1 MCLYVRDLTFSES
14 STLSSWVKRSKSATK
29 MRRGQIIAFSAQGMR
44 VQEIA
49 IHLRM
54 HVEYIRELIRRFNDD
69 GFDAIK
75 PRRRTG
81 RPEVLTEEDRSV
93 IAEIATA
100 PPQAFGRPFNQW
112 SLRKLQKFLVHDTK
126 MIPPVSHT
134 TIRSVLKKE
143 KVSFQRTR
151 TWKSSND
158 PDFDAKKNASRR
170 STGKHRKGH
179 Q

>member
-1 MCLYVRDLTFSES
+1 MCLYVRNLTFAES
-14 STLSSWVKRSKSATK
+14 LKLSSWLKRSRDATK

-49 IHLRM
+49 RRLRM
-54 HVEYIRELIRRFNDD
+54 HEEYTRELIRRFNDE
-69 GFDAIK
+69 GFEAIR

-81 RPEVLTEEDRSV
+81 RPPELTEEDRSI

-112 SLRKLQKFLVHDTK
+112 SLRKLQKFLVQDTR

-134 TIRSVLKKE
+134 TIRSVLKKA

-151 TWKSSND
+151 TWKRSND
-158 PDFDAKKNASRR
+158 AQFDAKKNASRG
-170 STGKHRKGH
+170 STGRPQRGRR
-179 Q
+179 